1 MCFLY
6 FTLVLVLMLMLA
18 NLNTMPVLFLLK
30 MKFLLNLSSSPIILR
45 ISNHFSKPLTTDAKR
60 KSKIHK
66 TKNDKKDTFII
77 CLVLFDRDYTS

>member
-6 FTLVLVLMLMLA
+6 FTLVLVLMLA

-30 MKFLLNLSSSPIILR
+30 VKFLLNLSSSPIILR